1 MDIYHKISLLT
12 TGSFAAANTVSG
24 ANSKVKGFMFVN
36 TTAGPLNVDVF
47 PYGATGAT
55 FSMRMIAPA
64 NTATNNIFPIKI
76 TGASCASGISVYTM
90 F

>member
-12 TGSFAAANTVSG
+12 TGSFAAANTNSG

-36 TTAGPLNVDVF
+36 TGAVGNVDVF

-55 FSMRMIAPA
+55 FSMRMVAGA
-64 NTATNNIFPIKI
+64 STATNNIYPIKI
-76 TGASCASGISVYTM
+76 TGASCASGISVYTL

>member
-12 TGSFAAANTVSG
+12 TGAFAATGVCGG

-36 TTAGPLNVDVF
+36 TGGVGNVDVF

-55 FSMRMIAPA
+55 FSMRMVASA
-64 NTATNNIFPIKI
+64 NTATNNIYPIKI
-76 TGASCASGISVYTM
+76 TGASCASGISVYTL